1 MSKNSILL
9 KGADLTAIRAYYEKE
24 RNDLLVKLQ
33 KIDQVFSA
41 LGAGEGR
48 VPSNAPVKLRVS
60 KPTTEAAGK
69 RGRPKK
75 RGPKS
80 VWGDFI
86 MRRLRQSDRPLSY
99 NELIRDAMIMHNLPD
114 GKLKEARSSILNA
127 TFRLRTVAGKIDT
140 KGIEGRKERFIV
152 LTTWLAEGG
161 DLMPAYQEKFNEL
174 ARLPEEL
181 RGQIARRGTAPT
193 EDMAKVHSR
202 MTLTP
207 ADIVRGD
214 EERAA
219 KEVAEALLLKER
231 AASGK
236 KSLKVSAKPLK
247 APVDRSAKR
256 IVPQKKR
263 GTEKVSFQ
271 ADLEQAKSGSKPK
284 STAKSGTKN
293 EMPPKLKPAKRK
305 RVHKKK
311 GEKG

>member
-9 KGADLTAIRAYYEKE
+9 KGADLKAIRSYYEKE

-33 KIDQVFSA
+33 YIDQVFSTLSSA
-41 LGAGEGR
+41 EGR
-48 VPSNAPVKLRVS
+48 VPSNKPAKLRVS
-60 KPTTEAAGK
+60 KPASEAAGK

-161 DLMPAYQEKFNEL
+161 DLAPAYQEKFNEL

-181 RGQIARRGTAPT
+181 RGQIARRGTAPV
-193 EDMAKVHSR
+193 EDMAKIHSR
-202 MTLTP
+202 MSLTP

-219 KEVAEALLLKER
+219 KEITDALRLKQL
-231 AASGK
+231 ATSGK
-236 KSLKVSAKPLK
+236 ASLKASAKPLK
-247 APVDRSAKR
+247 ARVDRSAKR

-263 GTEKVSFQ
+263 GPKKASFQ
-271 ADLEQAKSGSKPK
+271 ADLKQAKSASKPK
-284 STAKSGTKN
+284 STAKADAKN
-293 EMPPKLKPAKRK
+293 EMPPKLKPSKRK

-311 GEKG
+311 GEK